1 MLNLNSVYSIDLL
14 PSILSVGRVS
24 SPEERGREGGRAMD
38 GKRIDGKVM
47 QSFQRSFVEVQT
59 ILDQNRILIH
69 EINQNQERRA
79 PVDLSRNVGL
89 IRELNDNIWRVV
101 DLYSGLSS
109 SFSSSGD
116 ASPELVP
123 SAATPRPTG
132 KRLRLG

>member
-1 MLNLNSVYSIDLL
+1 
-14 PSILSVGRVS
+14 
-24 SPEERGREGGRAMD
+24 MD
-38 GKRIDGKVM
+38 GKRLDGKVM
-47 QSFQRSFVEVQT
+47 QSFHRSFVEVQT
-59 ILDQNRILIH
+59 ILDQNRLLIH

-116 ASPELVP
+116 ASPESAP

>member
-1 MLNLNSVYSIDLL
+1 
-14 PSILSVGRVS
+14 
-24 SPEERGREGGRAMD
+24 MD